1 MVEVHT
7 EVLVV
12 VVGDPLDTG
21 LVVTRVYKLEYF
33 AIIVCFASKQVT
45 RLQTVHYNKKT
56 PMGIRIEAECN
67 PRGENLNCG
76 YMSGVPSGMY
86 TGEAMQG
93 VLLFG

>member
-33 AIIVCFASKQVT
+33 AIIVCFASK
-45 RLQTVHYNKKT
+45 
-56 PMGIRIEAECN
+56 
-67 PRGENLNCG
+67 
-76 YMSGVPSGMY
+76 
-86 TGEAMQG
+86 
-93 VLLFG
+93 